1 LSKGQQWIFLQTY
14 SQVQINSWNGKPESY
29 ICTTNIIQS
38 SNDSLQNQLSFISTD
53 VLSNNSN
60 IESLSFP
67 STTTT
72 TTAVTSPTENP
83 PEKNSSS
90 ESEITSFLSHLG
102 SEIYRNNIREKL
114 IERRKSKEAEIRV
127 RQEEI

>member
-1 LSKGQQWIFLQTY
+1 
-14 SQVQINSWNGKPESY
+14 
-29 ICTTNIIQS
+29 
-38 SNDSLQNQLSFISTD
+38 
-53 VLSNNSN
+53 
-60 IESLSFP
+60 
-67 STTTT
+67 TT